1 MRYTAKVKNF
11 TQLGLVLQ
19 QARLTR
25 QFSQRDLA
33 AELGVSQRW
42 ISEMEQGKPGLL
54 MSRLFSMF
62 EAVGIDLYAEFDE
75 GQEGAPDE

>member
-1 MRYTAKVKNF
+1 MRYTSKVKNP

-19 QARLTR
+19 QARLAK

-62 EAVGIDLYAEFDE
+62 EAVGIDLYAEFDGNPE
-75 GQEGAPDE
+75 EASDE